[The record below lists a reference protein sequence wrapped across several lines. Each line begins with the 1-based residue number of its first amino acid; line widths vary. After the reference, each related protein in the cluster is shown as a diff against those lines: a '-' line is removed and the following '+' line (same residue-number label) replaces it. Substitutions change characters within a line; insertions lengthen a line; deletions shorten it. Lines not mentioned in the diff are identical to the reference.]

1 MPIKLAENFRAVF
14 YAPFYAAEALGFYAS
29 EGVEVEFMNSPAP
42 AAAQSGLLDGT
53 IDLSWGGPLRVLK
66 ARDQD
71 PNSPLVSFCEV
82 VARDPFF
89 LVGRSNR
96 PFRLTDLPRLRFAT
110 VSEVPTPWLC
120 LQHELRLN
128 GIDPDRLDRVAD
140 RTMADNLKALGDKEL
155 DVAQMFEPY
164 VSMAL
169 KAGIGSILHAASARG
184 PTTYTTFL
192 ATRGGIGRNRD
203 AFAAMVRAVR
213 RTQCWIS
220 ERSTEELTG
229 AVARF
234 FPDVMPDLLASSLLR
249 YRDAD
254 LWARYPEVSREGFA
268 RLSKSLLS
276 GGFIARMYA
285 YEDCVHQSL
294 N

>member
-1 MPIKLAENFRAVF
+1 MPIKLAENCRAVF

-128 GIDPDRLDRVAD
+128 GIDPDRLDRVAIGPW
-140 RTMADNLKALGDKEL
+140 RTISR
-155 DVAQMFEPY
+155 P
-164 VSMAL
+164 S
-169 KAGIGSILHAASARG
+169 
-184 PTTYTTFL
+184 
-192 ATRGGIGRNRD
+192 ATRNSMWRK
-203 AFAAMVRAVR
+203 
-213 RTQCWIS
+213 C
-220 ERSTEELTG
+220 
-229 AVARF
+229 
-234 FPDVMPDLLASSLLR
+234 SSPMCR
-249 YRDAD
+249 
-254 LWARYPEVSREGFA
+254 WP
-268 RLSKSLLS
+268 
-276 GGFIARMYA
+276 
-285 YEDCVHQSL
+285 
-294 N
+294 